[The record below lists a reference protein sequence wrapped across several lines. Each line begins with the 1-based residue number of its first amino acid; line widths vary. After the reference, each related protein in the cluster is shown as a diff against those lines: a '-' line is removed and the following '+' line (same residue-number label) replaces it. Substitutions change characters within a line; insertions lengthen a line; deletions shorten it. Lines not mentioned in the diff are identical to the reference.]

1 MAGKKRRFEDVE
13 LTNTAFGAQL
23 IVEHYLERLKR
34 GEVTGLMVIAELPG
48 GGVELKM
55 SSTAN
60 VAERLGR
67 LVLLQDEVL
76 ERAVEAAEGD

>member
-1 MAGKKRRFEDVE
+1 MPKPKRRRIEDVE
-13 LTNTAFGAQL
+13 LANTAFGAQL
-23 IVEHYLERLKR
+23 ILEHYIERLKR
-34 GEVTGLMVIAELPG
+34 GEVVGMMLIAELPG
-48 GGVELKM
+48 GGVEMKM

-76 ERAVEAAEGD
+76 ERAVDRD